1 MIPSTCESRM
11 QVDLMDMRSS
21 EDPVTG
27 HNGYCD
33 ADNGGEFLHK
43 YNNKARFAI
52 SSLTFTLGNQHLL
65 SL

>member
-1 MIPSTCESRM
+1 M